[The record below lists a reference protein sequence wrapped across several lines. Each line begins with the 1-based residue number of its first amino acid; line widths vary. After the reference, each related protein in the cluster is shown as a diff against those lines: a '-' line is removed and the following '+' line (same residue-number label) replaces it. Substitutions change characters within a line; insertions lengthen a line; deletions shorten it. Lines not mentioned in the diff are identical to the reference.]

1 MTMILEANPSDERR
15 GKAVNHVFVLKK
27 SIDVHSKETNQN
39 EEYHPKEGKRVE
51 NTRNTSMTDVRTESE
66 KQ

>member
-27 SIDVHSKETNQN
+27 SIDMYIRKRQIKMKNTIQKREKE
-39 EEYHPKEGKRVE
+39 
-51 NTRNTSMTDVRTESE
+51 
-66 KQ
+66 